1 VNDIA
6 IRVTDLIKDYEVY
19 DKPLDLALEVLT
31 RRTRHKTFRALDGIS
46 FEVGRGEVLGI
57 IGSNGAGKSTLLKII
72 TGVLDATDGLV
83 HIAGRVTAIL
93 ELGLGFNPEYSGREN
108 IYLSGL
114 LYGMDKAEVDR
125 KIDGIVLFSGLGEFI
140 DRSVKTYSSGMHSRL
155 AFSIATAVDP
165 DILIIDEALAA
176 GDAAFV
182 QKCLRRIR
190 QLCSSGRTV
199 LLVSHG
205 TGLLAQLCHRVMWME
220 HGRVRMIG
228 SAMQVIQA
236 YDLTAHQAVDAAS
249 WIETI
254 EDDLAISV
262 EEGAPAAEPLAK
274 IPIPDSGRACAGIV
288 EMPEAGSAVV
298 AERDPRRLAAA
309 PAPASAVLRTL
320 FQQGGE
326 TGRQVFRRGPV
337 FIDSVELL
345 DAREKR
351 TTRLTLLEPFTLK
364 VHYHVDGPLPNS
376 TLGLAVAVN
385 SRHDLAPAAQFMTQN
400 IRPFETRESYEHAMD
415 RFKAARRGTLVVAF
429 DYVPF
434 RKGEYVLS
442 LGLLPNEPATWE
454 FYEYRHF
461 YYSFS
466 VDDAGMDV
474 GAPILLNPVLTH
486 VAESKRER
494 ATASKSTTPSA
505 QAFVGAGRATLR
517 GEIERI
523 CVVEGGYPEHWPR
536 HQHCPSC
543 GEGPLVDAFA
553 KYSFSHV
560 RCGTCGFICVDP
572 YPTDEILTKL
582 YSSAYYSRI
591 RELFERPLLERGGTG
606 TPFSAPREV
615 LQAIVRRAT
624 GDRKAGSWLD
634 VGGGL
639 GAFAHLIRT
648 LRPYW
653 EVKLNELNPQSI
665 AIARELFDF
674 EVVTGNPEELLRE
687 GRRFHVVS
695 SVSVLEHIPL
705 PLNFLRSYAGLVE
718 PGGWLVT
725 VVPHFSPMNAFVSH
739 GASANAAPPYH
750 VSLFNENA
758 LRRLLARIEGLETV
772 AVEQAGAPTF
782 ELIHHVDFGDCWDI
796 EIPTPEHPEPRS
808 VLLAPYDPQ
817 TARLLSVLSKADKE
831 MGNYFA
837 ERDGRLYLIAYCRKR
852 TS

>member
-1 VNDIA
+1 MSDMA

-19 DKPLDLALEVLT
+19 EKPLDLALEVLT
-31 RRTRHKTFRALDGIS
+31 RRPRHTTFRALDSIS
-46 FEVGRGEVLGI
+46 FEVKRGEVLGI
-57 IGSNGAGKSTLLKII
+57 IGANGAGKSTLLKII

-83 HIAGRVTAIL
+83 DIVGRVTAIL

-114 LYGMDKAEVDR
+114 LYGMDRAEVDR
-125 KIDGIVLFSGLGEFI
+125 KIDDIVLFSGLGEFI

-155 AFSIATAVDP
+155 AFAIATAVEP

-190 QLCSSGRTV
+190 QLCSGGRTV

-236 YDLTAHQAVDAAS
+236 YDLAAHQAIDAAS
-249 WIETI
+249 WIETV
-254 EDDLAISV
+254 EDDLAACTD
-262 EEGAPAAEPLAK
+262 EGALAVNPLAK
-274 IPIPDSGRACAGIV
+274 NGIPDGAPSCGATMV
-288 EMPEAGSAVV
+288 EMPDAGLAAL
-298 AERDPRRLAAA
+298 AERQPHHVVSAAA
-309 PAPASAVLRTL
+309 PASAMLRTL
-320 FQQGGE
+320 FQQGSE

-351 TTRLTLLEPFTLK
+351 TTHLTLLESFTLK
-364 VHYHVDGPLPNS
+364 VHYHVDGPLPKS

-385 SRHDLAPAAQFMTQN
+385 SKHDLAPVAQFMTQN
-400 IRPFETRESYEHAMD
+400 IRPFETRESYEQAMD
-415 RFKAARRGTLVVAF
+415 RSKAARRGTLVVAF

-434 RKGEYVLS
+434 RKGEYILS

-454 FYEYRHF
+454 FYEYRHL
-461 YYSFS
+461 YYPFS

-474 GAPILLNPVLTH
+474 GAPVLLNPVLTH
-486 VAESKRER
+486 VVESKRER
-494 ATASKSTTPSA
+494 ATSSKSTLSA
-505 QAFVGAGRATLR
+505 EASVRAGRATLR

-523 CVVEGGYPEHWPR
+523 CVVEGGYPNHWPR
-536 HQHCPSC
+536 HRHCPVC
-543 GEGPLVDAFA
+543 GEGPLAEAFA
-553 KYSFSHV
+553 KYGFSHV

-615 LQAIVRRAT
+615 LQAVVQRTTR
-624 GDRKAGSWLD
+624 DRMAGAWLD

-648 LRPYW
+648 LRPNW
-653 EVKLNELNPQSI
+653 EVKLNEFNPQSI

-687 GRRFHVVS
+687 GRCFDVVS
-695 SVSVLEHIPL
+695 SVAVLEHIPL
-705 PLNFLRSYAGLVE
+705 PLDFLRSYARLVK

-725 VVPHFSPMNAFVSH
+725 VVPHFSPMNGFVSH
-739 GASANAAPPYH
+739 GASANAVPPYH

-758 LRRLLARIEGLETV
+758 LRRLLGRVEGLETV
-772 AVEQAGAPTF
+772 AVEQAGAATF
-782 ELIHHVDFGDCWDI
+782 ELIHHVDFGDYWDI

-808 VLLAPYDPQ
+808 VRLAPYDEQ
-817 TARLLSVLSKADKE
+817 TARLLDVLSKADKE

-852 TS
+852 TT